1 MTKHL
6 DLLARAW
13 LVLCLV
19 ALAPARAAAWGGEG
33 HRITARVAWAKV
45 RQTTRNRILSI
56 LGGSGSLEQ
65 AATWPDTLY
74 GNPEQWG
81 YTFRWHFADIPTDSD
96 HRYLASRDCVKES
109 EGDCVINAIARERA
123 TLAGGGSSASQRRNA
138 LRFLIHFVGD
148 LHQPLHCAED
158 NRDEGGNLKPVC
170 FFGVC
175 WDSSGKNKNLHMTW
189 DKLMIQHT
197 GINEDD
203 YVDRI
208 VARIDQMSQS
218 ELSAI
223 RAGDPVAWA
232 EAAHALAVANAYG
245 PLPAPRRKLN
255 TKKNRYYNYYM
266 LGQEYHDRNIGHV
279 DGQLLK
285 GGVRL
290 AAILDEVLN

>member
-6 DLLARAW
+6 GLFARAS
-13 LVLCLV
+13 LILCLV
-19 ALAPARAAAWGGEG
+19 ALTPARAAAWGGEG
-33 HRITARVAWAKV
+33 HRITARVAWAKM
-45 RQTTRNRILSI
+45 RQTTRNKIVAI
-56 LGGSGSLEQ
+56 LGNSGSLES
-65 AATWPDTLY
+65 AAVWPDTLY
-74 GNPEQWG
+74 SKPAQWG
-81 YTFRWHFADIPTDSD
+81 YTYRWHFADIPTDSD
-96 HRYLASRDCVKES
+96 HKYLASRDCVKES

-123 TLAGGGSSASQRRNA
+123 TLAGGGNASQRRNA

-158 NRDEGGNLKPVC
+158 EKDVGGNLKPVC

-175 WDSSGKNKNLHMTW
+175 WESSGKNKNLHMTW

-197 GINEDD
+197 GVSEDD
-203 YVDRI
+203 YVADI
-208 VARIDQMSQS
+208 VERIDGMSQS
-218 ELSAI
+218 ELRAI

-232 EAAHALAVANAYG
+232 EAAHRLAVDNAYA
-245 PLPAPRRKLN
+245 PLPEP
-255 TKKNRYYNYYM
+255 KKKFNKKKKKYYNYYL

-290 AAILDEVLN
+290 AAILDEALN